1 MEIIRKAPI
10 GVLDHWVS
18 ILSLVAAVG
27 FFLAIVTGNFPITLL
42 SAAIYL
48 GPIALAFK
56 PVPPVAVALVLRFGR
71 RVVVREVDYYYR
83 LVNRERVGITEK
95 EWNDLAFDRHA
106 PDIFCDTSTE
116 YLEKGE
122 GWRLPFPFLERL
134 VLISQRKYTVEVNER
149 LSDETEE
156 QFQQQ
161 AESFVIST
169 GVHIIPEIV
178 YSWWVIN
185 AGMAFRIGR
194 TGFDDTGYSQELA
207 KMVRNLILAATRQI
221 LGKLPLEA
229 ILTREVEDENGNRVP
244 LAEKIRHDLVNTPE
258 WRDLGIDL
266 DILRIEDIKFQQDAK
281 DVLDALEAIQKQ
293 EFEYQRQLKLAEQNY
308 RITVRNAEAQA
319 EQTRKLADANRH
331 RREQE
336 AAAEREFL
344 RQQIAAFAG
353 KSPEEITRED
363 AESYAAYQTAF
374 RTAQSLDENSTIILT
389 DSELGKLVGNIG
401 GLVKGVREGM
411 GRRGR
416 PGQDGGG
423 TT

>member
-1 MEIIRKAPI
+1 MKVVRKAPTS
-10 GVLDHWVS
+10 VLDHWVS
-18 ILSLVAAVG
+18 VLSLATAAG
-27 FFLAIVTGNFPITLL
+27 FFLVIVTENLPIVLL
-42 SAAIYL
+42 FIAIYFGL
-48 GPIALAFK
+48 IALAFK
-56 PVPPVAVALVLRFGR
+56 PVPPVAVALILRFGR

-83 LVNRERVGITEK
+83 LVNGKRVGVTAEQ
-95 EWNDLAFDRHA
+95 WNDPTFDCHA
-106 PDIFCDTSTE
+106 PGIFCDTTTE

-122 GWRLPFPFLERL
+122 GWRLPFPLLERL

-149 LSDETEE
+149 LPDESED
-156 QFQQQ
+156 QFQAR

-185 AGMAFRIGR
+185 AGMAFRVGR
-194 TGFDDTGYSQELA
+194 AGFDDTGYSQELA
-207 KMVRNLILAATRQI
+207 EMVKNLILAATRQV

-229 ILTREVEDENGNRVP
+229 ILTREVEDENGNRIP

-258 WRDLGIDL
+258 WLDLGVDL

-308 RITVRNAEAQA
+308 RVTVRNAEAQA
-319 EQTRKLADANRH
+319 EQTRQLADANRH

-336 AAAEREFL
+336 AAAERRFL
-344 RQQIAAFAG
+344 QEQIAAFVG
-353 KSPEEITRED
+353 KTPEDITRED
-363 AESYAAYQTAF
+363 AESYAAYQVAF